1 VEQMFEDIHLSF
13 KDLKTQLS
21 EDTDK
26 QVEVDRVF
34 THDIIMTIEDVGT
47 YEVYTVPNDG
57 SQIILID
64 SPIHPNGLLPFKWDE
79 NYQKWIFIDTDGN
92 ASDKPMCI

>member
-1 VEQMFEDIHLSF
+1 MFEDIHVSF
-13 KDLKTQLS
+13 KDLKIQLS

-26 QVEVDRVF
+26 KVEVDRLF
-34 THDIIMTIEDVGT
+34 THDITMTIENVGT

-64 SPIHPNGLLPFKWDE
+64 SPIHPDGLLPFKWDE
-79 NYQKWIFIDTDGN
+79 NYQKWIYVDTDGN
-92 ASDKPMCI
+92 QSDSPMCI